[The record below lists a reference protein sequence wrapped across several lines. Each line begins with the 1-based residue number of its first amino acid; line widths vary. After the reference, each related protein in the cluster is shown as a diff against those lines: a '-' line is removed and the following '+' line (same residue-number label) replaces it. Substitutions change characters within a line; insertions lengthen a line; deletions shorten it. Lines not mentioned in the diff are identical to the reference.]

1 MPFWF
6 WAQGTTS
13 HMDREK
19 LIPWKKQRVILF
31 LAHDE
36 VIEYIKL
43 HLSNCFH
50 FNLLLPSHVTLTLLL
65 SMHKPFKGITDMV

>member
-1 MPFWF
+1 MMKEMKLSHNNHPKRSKGN
-6 WAQGTTS
+6 AILGAGNTS

-50 FNLLLPSHVTLTLLL
+50 F
-65 SMHKPFKGITDMV
+65 